1 MHITFFG
8 SLKQRWA
15 SGLTLLFFCIFFV
28 FSPAIAVDN
37 WWQKGADLYK
47 SLDKSHGE
55 TGIAVEDIKAGLKE
69 ALRVGSNNVVSQL
82 GIVDGFNMDK
92 AIHIPL
98 PKKLKTVT
106 SVLKKVGMS
115 GLMDDLELKLNRA
128 AEIATPKAKK
138 LFLQAID
145 EMNFDDVKK
154 IYKGPKDAATRYF
167 REKMSPALTKE
178 MQPVVQNSLKEAGV
192 VKAYDNV
199 MEKYQSVPLV
209 PDVKADLTDY
219 AIEKGMDG
227 IFYYMAKE
235 EAAIREN
242 PAKRTTELLKKIF
255 GTK

>member
-1 MHITFFG
+1 MHTTFFW
-8 SLKQRWA
+8 SSKQRWA
-15 SGLTLLFFCIFFV
+15 TGLTLLFIGIFFV
-28 FSPAIAVDN
+28 LSPAIAGTN
-37 WWQKGADLYK
+37 WLQKGADLYK
-47 SLDKSHGE
+47 SMDKSHE
-55 TGIAVEDIKAGLKE
+55 QTGIAVEDIKAGLKE
-69 ALRVGSNNVVSQL
+69 ALRVGSNNVVSRL

-154 IYKGPKDAATRYF
+154 IYKGPKDAATQYF
-167 REKMSPALTKE
+167 KKKMTPALTRE
-178 MQPVVQNSLKEAGV
+178 MKPVVDNSLQEAGV

-199 MEKYQSVPLV
+199 MKKYRSVPFV

-242 PAKRTTELLKKIF
+242 PAKRTTELLKKVF